1 MIKLS
6 DIDFTKDG
14 IEHIRVD
21 NNAST
26 FLGRSLSPN
35 YNRIFYHLKYGS
47 FCSVNSLLYYL
58 KLKNRDDK
66 LRELFGA
73 QLRKHVVEQINS
85 GKNEFIENN
94 SFNKTNL
101 NSDLIEEIIWI
112 RLLSN
117 PELLEIF
124 CNNKLPYISY
134 YIDNNG
140 KVKITEG
147 HIGIALNNIQKDIEK
162 YRNSNNVV
170 NLNELLLK
178 HKKIV

>member
-1 MIKLS
+1 MIN
-6 DIDFTKDG
+6 DIDYTKDG

-47 FCSVNSLLYYL
+47 FCSVNSLLFYL

-73 QLRKHVVEQINS
+73 QLRKYVIEQINS

-94 SFNKTNL
+94 SFNRTNL
-101 NSDLIEEIIWI
+101 NSELIKEIIWI

-124 CNNKLPYISY
+124 CNNKLPYICY
-134 YIDNNG
+134 YIGNNS
-140 KVKITEG
+140 KVNITEG
-147 HIGIALNNIQKDIEK
+147 HIGIALNSIQKDIER
-162 YRNSNNVV
+162 YRNSNVINFS
-170 NLNELLLK
+170 ELLLK
-178 HKKIV
+178 HKKAI